1 MFIGEYHD
9 EQVDLCSLGVLC
21 YEFLAGKPPFETESH
36 QETYKRILGVDIRW
50 PSHFSAGTKF
60 NIISLVILEINTKSL
75 LFDTTLLKLKLI
87 SGARDLI
94 AQLLRRKPNDRL
106 PLPKVL
112 EHPWIVQNAKPS
124 GQKASRQQGGA
135 TVQGR
140 PVDNRAQQVTQGTSA
155 HQNTER

>member
-1 MFIGEYHD
+1 M
-9 EQVDLCSLGVLC
+9 S
-21 YEFLAGKPPFETESH
+21 
-36 QETYKRILGVDIRW
+36 VDIRW
-50 PSHFSAGTKF
+50 PSHFSAGKKCKL
-60 NIISLVILEINTKSL
+60 ISLVILENSLL
-75 LFDTTLLKLKLI
+75 LFDTTLVKLQLI

-140 PVDNRAQQVTQGTSA
+140 PVDNRAQQVTQGTSS
-155 HQNTER
+155 HQNSER

>member
-1 MFIGEYHD
+1 M
-9 EQVDLCSLGVLC
+9 S
-21 YEFLAGKPPFETESH
+21 
-36 QETYKRILGVDIRW
+36 VDIRW
-50 PSHFSAGTKF
+50 PSHFSAGKKC
-60 NIISLVILEINTKSL
+60 NLISLVILEINTKSL

-140 PVDNRAQQVTQGTSA
+140 PVDNRAQQVTQGTSS
-155 HQNTER
+155 HQTSER